1 MDFKILGLALR
12 TVSIK
17 GAANILNC
25 HVDTVRRAI
34 RNGQLKAFQINKR
47 GQWQITIE
55 EIEKFMKG
63 VI

>member
-17 GAANILNC
+17 GAASILNC

-34 RNGQLKAFQINKR
+34 KSGQLTAF
-47 GQWQITIE
+47 
-55 EIEKFMKG
+55 
-63 VI
+63 